1 MKRSLRILCL
11 AMALLLC
18 GGLLAACSDGSTE
31 SGAESS
37 ADNTSGTTSE
47 SLAGEFTDEKGNY
60 VASLSGNT
68 YGGQTI
74 TFLICSVNETYNS
87 ELVYND
93 YANPGPTLKRYVARS
108 RGSASPMLKRTSHI
122 SVVLDQK

>member
-11 AMALLLC
+11 ALALLLC
-18 GGLLAACSDGSTE
+18 GGLLAACNKSGNTDESSDG
-31 SGAESS
+31 
-37 ADNTSGTTSE
+37 NTSGTTSE
-47 SLAGEFTDEKGNY
+47 SLASEFTDENGNY
-60 VASLSGNT
+60 IAQTSGEKYN
-68 YGGQTI
+68 GRTI
-74 TFLICSVNETYNS
+74 TFLVCTVNETYNS

-122 SVVLDQK
+122 SVVLDQKK

>member
-47 SLAGEFTDEKGNY
+47 SLAGEFTDE
-60 VASLSGNT
+60 
-68 YGGQTI
+68 
-74 TFLICSVNETYNS
+74 
-87 ELVYND
+87 
-93 YANPGPTLKRYVARS
+93 
-108 RGSASPMLKRTSHI
+108 
-122 SVVLDQK
+122 